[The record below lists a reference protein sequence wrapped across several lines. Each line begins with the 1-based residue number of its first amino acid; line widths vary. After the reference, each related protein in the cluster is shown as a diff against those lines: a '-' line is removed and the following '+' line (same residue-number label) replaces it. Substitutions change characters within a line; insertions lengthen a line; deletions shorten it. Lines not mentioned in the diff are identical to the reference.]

1 VTNGRFS
8 KLSNRA
14 SGHIDQA
21 FELPIVPLGAA
32 FEVKQTFHN
41 PQSPPPQPATVQ
53 MASADFGLKLGSF
66 GDLEV
71 SAWLETAHKRLNL
84 RH

>member
-1 VTNGRFS
+1 
-8 KLSNRA
+8 
-14 SGHIDQA
+14 
-21 FELPIVPLGAA
+21 
-32 FEVKQTFHN
+32 
-41 PQSPPPQPATVQ
+41 
-53 MASADFGLKLGSF
+53 MKLGSF

>member
-1 VTNGRFS
+1 VRPL
-8 KLSNRA
+8 KSNKPSTA
-14 SGHIDQA
+14 HK
-21 FELPIVPLGAA
+21 VPL
-32 FEVKQTFHN
+32 
-41 PQSPPPQPATVQ
+41 QPATVQ

>member
-1 VTNGRFS
+1 LARPL
-8 KLSNRA
+8 KSNKPSTA
-14 SGHIDQA
+14 HK
-21 FELPIVPLGAA
+21 VPL
-32 FEVKQTFHN
+32 
-41 PQSPPPQPATVQ
+41 QPATVQ
-53 MASADFGLKLGSF
+53 MASADFGMKLGSF